1 MTACVVDR
9 VDGGLQAAAPR
20 LGEQA
25 RRGLAVELVEHE
37 RAGDVERA
45 PRERTVAELLGAER
59 GVRTPH
65 VQEGALAGRVDE
77 GDARRRRKLA
87 ILEDARRLD
96 AALVQQIEDEL
107 AEGVGADLA
116 ERGGAEAEP
125 REAAGGV
132 ERAAAAAQL
141 DGVDEAER
149 PRHGQPRHRPDDD
162 VGDEDSEADDVRVRH
177 AGHAWPVLQ
186 EHRSGDPRFRFG
198 G

>member
-1 MTACVVDR
+1 
-9 VDGGLQAAAPR
+9 
-20 LGEQA
+20 
-25 RRGLAVELVEHE
+25 
-37 RAGDVERA
+37 
-45 PRERTVAELLGAER
+45 
-59 GVRTPH
+59 
-65 VQEGALAGRVDE
+65 
-77 GDARRRRKLA
+77 
-87 ILEDARRLD
+87 DARRLD
-96 AALVQQIEDEL
+96 AAPVQQIEDEL

-177 AGHAWPVLQ
+177 AGHASARSTGTSIRGSAVPVWRL
-186 EHRSGDPRFRFG
+186 RAKAAPDSCRPC
-198 G
+198 